1 MAEYNP
7 SNIKMTFH
15 DTTPKVEA
23 GSSCFWIHLTANHL
37 QATIFL
43 SREQAQTLAADLI
56 AVAEELPK
64 PEASVEPAVME
75 DGPVAPEEAP
85 RG

>member
-23 GSSCFWIHLTANHL
+23 GSSCFWIDLTANHL

-56 AVAEELPK
+56 AVAGPLPEPK
-64 PEASVEPAVME
+64 AVIEPAALS
-75 DGPVAPEEAP
+75 DAPTPEEAP